1 MASTLPSSWAVP
13 LELPPR
19 ISPPPALPSPQTV
32 QFIMHASRLVDL
44 AASVASQHRLLC
56 QQKVSADFWAA
67 DQFWVLT
74 RARLNEWARTLK
86 NCESLKTQD
95 DDFDPVQFWDDTYP
109 VIEEVLLS
117 EICTRI
123 WCATLTTI
131 ENLRHPGELDPIAR
145 SVFISSLEARRRA
158 LRLILFAKSLPD
170 VATTTINSLRM
181 NCEIW
186 TDHLLADLSMLPLSK
201 QYCFDRRRLERAYFA
216 RQNQDSLRAKAMRR
230 EARVLALRYTLSSRI
245 ATPEVCSELNSE
257 IAAVIL
263 SCLPWAA
270 FDGSGVQQIDL
281 PFSTGSE
288 DKISLEI
295 LADLYGTSNSSRYH
309 ATRGL
314 KDRR

>member
-1 MASTLPSSWAVP
+1 
-13 LELPPR
+13 
-19 ISPPPALPSPQTV
+19 
-32 QFIMHASRLVDL
+32 MHASRLVDL
-44 AASVASQHRLLC
+44 AATVASQHQLLC

-86 NCESLKTQD
+86 NCEMLKTQG
-95 DDFDPVQFWDDTYP
+95 DDFDPVQFWNDTHP

-158 LRLILFAKSLPD
+158 LRLILFAKGLD
-170 VATTTINSLRM
+170 GVTTTTVNALRM

-186 TDHLLADLSMLPLSK
+186 TDHLLADLSSLQLSK
-201 QYCFDRRRLERAYFA
+201 QYCFDRRRLEKAFFA
-216 RQNQDSLRAKAMRR
+216 RKSQATLRAKATRR
-230 EARVLALRYTLSSRI
+230 EARIVALRYMLSSRM
-245 ATPEVCSELNSE
+245 TKPVVCGELNSE

-263 SCLPWAA
+263 SCLPSAA

-281 PFSTGSE
+281 PFSTGCE

-295 LADLYGTSNSSRYH
+295 LSDLYGTSSSSRYH

-314 KDRR
+314 KDRP